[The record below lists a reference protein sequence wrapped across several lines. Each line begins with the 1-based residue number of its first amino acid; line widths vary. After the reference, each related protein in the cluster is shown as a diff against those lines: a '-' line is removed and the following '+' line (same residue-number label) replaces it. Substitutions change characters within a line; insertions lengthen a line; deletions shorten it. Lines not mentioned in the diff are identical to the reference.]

1 MKKKFKVIIV
11 IWIILTMVLLIMA
24 INIER
29 KKSKED
35 FFYTGM
41 SYEVMLRKPDIY
53 KGEAVKFTGSVT
65 QVMESRYSTAIMLY
79 IYDSIDDNYNVL
91 YCDVPNKLTKNN
103 RILVGDELTIY
114 GIFKKLYTYEG
125 VDENEDR
132 KSVV

>member
-79 IYDSIDDNYNVL
+79 IYMIV
-91 YCDVPNKLTKNN
+91 
-103 RILVGDELTIY
+103 
-114 GIFKKLYTYEG
+114 
-125 VDENEDR
+125 
-132 KSVV
+132 